1 MYIIKNAFRCISR
14 SLGRNL
20 LIGIIVLVIAVS
32 ACLGL
37 SIRQAAESA
46 REETLSGMSVTATIS
61 FDRQS
66 MMSGMKPP
74 TGGEGGGKGGFD
86 RDQFSQ
92 MMGQSSSLTLEQY
105 QTYATAESVEDFYY
119 SASVSLNGNDALK
132 PVSNEAE
139 EEEDEEEDISSNGG
153 FGGFGGFGGMGG
165 MGFPGGGFGA
175 IRGADSDFTV
185 VGYSSE
191 KAMTAFQEG
200 TASITDGAVFAEG
213 TTDMNCI
220 ISSELAT
227 YNTLAVGD
235 TITMVNPN
243 KEEETYTLTVVG
255 IYTDSSA
262 NEQSFSMMGST
273 STDPANRIYMSH
285 AALQTILDASA
296 SASETVTDEDTGR
309 SYETGLKSDLSGTY
323 VFADPADYEQ
333 CEQQARDLG
342 LEDNYTI
349 TSSDINAF
357 EQSLVPLD
365 NLSSMARV
373 YLIVILIIGAIILVV
388 LNIFNVRER
397 KYEIGVLTA
406 MGMKKRKVSAQFLT
420 EIFAVTLAAVI
431 IGVGVGAVFS
441 VPVTNA
447 LLANQVESQNSSA
460 NSREE
465 AFGRPGG
472 GMAPPDMGG
481 AEGGGLGGFGGHFG
495 DMSEMFGG
503 DFMTMFGGSAETAY
517 VTSVSSAM
525 NLTVVFQ
532 MLGIALLLTVVSGA
546 VSMLF
551 VMRYEPL
558 KILANRD

>member
-14 SLGRNL
+14 SVGRNL

-46 REETLSGMSVTATIS
+46 RAEALSGMVVTATIS

-66 MMSGMKPP
+66 AMENMRPP
-74 TGGEGGGKGGFD
+74 TGGEGGDRGSFD

-92 MMGQSSSLTLEQY
+92 MMGSSSGLTLEEY
-105 QTYATAESVEDFYY
+105 QKYATAESVEDFYY
-119 SASVSLNGNDALK
+119 SVSVSLNGNDDVK

-139 EEEDEEEDISSNGG
+139 EEEDDTTSSNKGN
-153 FGGFGGFGGMGG
+153 GFGGMGG

-175 IRGADSDFTV
+175 IRGAASDFKV

-200 TASITDGAVFAEG
+200 TASITDGAVFTEG
-213 TTDMNCI
+213 TAEMQCI
-220 ISSELAT
+220 ISSELAA

-235 TITMVNPN
+235 TITLANPN

-273 STDPANRIYMSH
+273 STDPANQIYMSH
-285 AALQTILDASA
+285 AALQTIVDASA
-296 SASETVTDEDTGR
+296 EANETVKDEDTGR
-309 SYETGLKSDLSGTY
+309 SYETALKTDLSGTY
-323 VFADPADYEQ
+323 VFAAPEDYELF
-333 CEQQARDLG
+333 EQQVRDLG
-342 LEDNYTI
+342 LDDSYTV
-349 TSSDINAF
+349 TSSDIAAF

-365 NLSSMARV
+365 NLSSMAQV

-406 MGMKKRKVSAQFLT
+406 MGMKKWKVSTQFLT

-447 LLANQVESQNSSA
+447 LLADQIASQNSSA
-460 NSREE
+460 SNREE

-472 GMAPPDMGG
+472 D
-481 AEGGGLGGFGGHFG
+481 GGFGGGMGGMTPPGMGGSGGGFG
-495 DMSEMFGG
+495 DMSQMFGEDFVTMFGG
-503 DFMTMFGGSAETAY
+503 DASTAY

-532 MLGIALLLTVVSGA
+532 MLGIALLLTVVSGI

>member
-1 MYIIKNAFRCISR
+1 MYIIKNAFRCIGR
-14 SLGRNL
+14 SVGRNL

-32 ACLGL
+32 ACVGL

-46 REETLSGMSVTATIS
+46 RTETLAGMSVSATIS

-66 MMSGMKPP
+66 VMNNFSFEDFSASG
-74 TGGEGGGKGGFD
+74 GSAGGFD
-86 RDQFSQ
+86 RDQFSE
-92 MMGQSSSLTLEQY
+92 MMGSSSALTLEEY
-105 QTYATAESVEDFYY
+105 QKYAAADSVADFYY
-119 SASVSLNGNDALK
+119 SASVSVNGGEGLE
-132 PVSNEAE
+132 PVSNDASSDD
-139 EEEDEEEDISSNGG
+139 EDSTDDTTSSDSDMGG
-153 FGGFGGFGGMGG
+153 MFGGMPGG
-165 MGFPGGGFGA
+165 MPGGGRFQMMGM
-175 IRGADSDFTV
+175 DSEFTL
-185 VGYSSE
+185 VGYSGES
-191 KAMTAFQEG
+191 AMTAFLDGTASVTDGEVFTEG
-200 TASITDGAVFAEG
+200 TAE
-213 TTDMNCI
+213 MQCI
-220 ISSELAT
+220 ISQELAT
-227 YNTLAVGD
+227 YNDLAVGD
-235 TITMVNPN
+235 TILIANPN
-243 KEEETYTLTVVG
+243 SEEETYTLTVVG

-273 STDPANRIYMSH
+273 ATDPANQIYMSH
-285 AALQTILDASA
+285 TALQSILDASA
-296 SASETVTDEDTGR
+296 AASETVTDDDTGR
-309 SYETGLKSDLSGTY
+309 EFETGMTATLTATY
-323 VFADPADYEQ
+323 EFADPSEYERF
-333 CEQQARDLG
+333 EQQVRDLG
-342 LEDNYTI
+342 LDDSYSV
-349 TSSDINAF
+349 TSSDIEAF

-431 IGVGVGAVFS
+431 VGIGIGAVCS

-447 LLANQVESQNSSA
+447 LLADQVSA
-460 NSREE
+460 QQTQSDRREE
-465 AFGRPGG
+465 SFGRPGG
-472 GMAPPDMGG
+472 DMGGVPDMGG
-481 AEGGGLGGFGGHFG
+481 MG
-495 DMSEMFGG
+495 DMGGMFGG
-503 DFMTMFGGSAETAY
+503 MSDMFGGENPFTNLFGGSAETNY

>member
-14 SLGRNL
+14 SVGRNL

-46 REETLSGMSVTATIS
+46 RTETLSGMAVTATIS

-66 MMSGMKPP
+66 VMSNMSFGDFSS
-74 TGGEGGGKGGFD
+74 GDFSSGGFD

-92 MMGQSSSLTLEQY
+92 MMGESSALTLEQY
-105 QTYATAESVEDFYY
+105 ETYAAADSVQDFYY
-119 SASVSLNGNDALK
+119 SATVSLNGGEGLE
-132 PVSNEAE
+132 PVSNEAQ
-139 EEEDEEEDISSNGG
+139 EDDDDTDDDTSSDSGSSLDG
-153 FGGFGGFGGMGG
+153 FGGFGGGMQ
-165 MGFPGGGFGA
+165 FPGGDFGA
-175 IRGADSDFTV
+175 IRGADSDFSV
-185 VGYSSE
+185 VGYSGE
-191 KAMTAFQEG
+191 AAMTDFLDG
-200 TASITDGAVFAEG
+200 TASITDGQVFDEG
-213 TTDMNCI
+213 TTELQCI
-220 ISSELAT
+220 ITQELAT
-227 YNTLAVGD
+227 YNSVAVGD
-235 TITMVNPN
+235 TVILANPN
-243 KEEETYTLTVVG
+243 NEEETYTLMVVG
-255 IYTDSSA
+255 IYTDSTA

-285 AALQTILDASA
+285 AALQSIVDASA
-296 SASETVTDEDTGR
+296 AASETVTDEDTGR
-309 SYETGLKSDLSGTY
+309 SYETGLTASLTATY
-323 VFADPADYEQ
+323 VFADPTAYEQ
-333 CEQQARDLG
+333 FEQQVRDLG
-342 LEDNYTI
+342 LEDSYTVS
-349 TSSDINAF
+349 SSDITAF

-373 YLIVILIIGAIILVV
+373 YLIVILIIGAIILMV
-388 LNIFNVRER
+388 LNIFNIRER

-431 IGVGVGAVFS
+431 IGIGVGAVCS

-447 LLANQVESQNSSA
+447 LLADQVSAQQSQSNQMEQN
-460 NSREE
+460 
-465 AFGRPGG
+465 FGRPGNMG
-472 GMAPPDMGG
+472 GMSGMPDMG
-481 AEGGGLGGFGGHFG
+481 
-495 DMSEMFGG
+495 DMSDMGGMGGMFGG
-503 DFMTMFGGSAETAY
+503 GNNPFANLFGGSAETNY

-525 NLTVVFQ
+525 NMTVVFQ

>member
-14 SLGRNL
+14 SVGRNL

-66 MMSGMKPP
+66 MMSGMTPP
-74 TGGEGGGKGGFD
+74 TGGENGGKGSFD
-86 RDQFSQ
+86 RDQFAQ
-92 MMGQSSSLTLEQY
+92 MMGESSALTLEQY
-105 QTYATAESVEDFYY
+105 QTYATAESVADFYY
-119 SASVSLNGNDALK
+119 SASVSLNGNDDLK

-139 EEEDEEEDISSNGG
+139 EEEEEDDDDTSSGNGMG
-153 FGGFGGFGGMGG
+153 GMFGGRGG
-165 MGFPGGGFGA
+165 MGFPGGDFGA

-185 VGYSSE
+185 VGYSGE
-191 KAMTAFQEG
+191 AAMTEFTEG
-200 TASITDGAVFAEG
+200 TASITDGAVFTEG
-213 TTDMNCI
+213 TTEMQCI

-235 TITMVNPN
+235 TITLVNPN
-243 KEEETYTLTVVG
+243 SEEETYTLTVVG

-262 NEQSFSMMGST
+262 NEQSFSMMGAT

-285 AALQTILDASA
+285 AALQTVLDASA
-296 SASETVTDEDTGR
+296 AASETVTDEDTGR
-309 SYETGLKSDLSGTY
+309 SYETALSSDISATY
-323 VFADPADYEQ
+323 VFADPADYELF
-333 CEQQARDLG
+333 EQQARDLG

-349 TSSDINAF
+349 SSSDINAF

-447 LLANQVESQNSSA
+447 LLANQVESQNSST

-465 AFGRPGG
+465 AFGRPGNMPE
-472 GMAPPDMGG
+472 GMGDIPDMGG
-481 AEGGGLGGFGGHFG
+481 SGGGMFGGMG
-495 DMSEMFGG
+495 DMFGG
-503 DFMTMFGGSAETAY
+503 DFATMFGGNAETAY